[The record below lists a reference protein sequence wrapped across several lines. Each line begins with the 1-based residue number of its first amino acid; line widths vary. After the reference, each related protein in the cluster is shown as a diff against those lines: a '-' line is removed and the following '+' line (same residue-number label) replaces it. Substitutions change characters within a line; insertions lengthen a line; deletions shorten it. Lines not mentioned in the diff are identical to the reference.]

1 MRESMRDKQLPC
13 TSVAEL
19 EALAVKGNSAA
30 IAILHQ
36 AGDALGLAIAN
47 IIQMNDPEMIIIAHQ
62 PDAFDG
68 LLRTVVMQAVDSH
81 VLPSIMGKTPIASM
95 AIDQLSWARA
105 AASVAAYRFIV
116 HLPD

>member
-1 MRESMRDKQLPC
+1 
-13 TSVAEL
+13 
-19 EALAVKGNSAA
+19 
-30 IAILHQ
+30 
-36 AGDALGLAIAN
+36 
-47 IIQMNDPEMIIIAHQ
+47 MNDPEMIVIAHQ